1 VKSLLQIVTL
11 LLSGG
16 LAIIIVIPASA
27 QISQER
33 LDLEL
38 AHMDLIAQCDANLN
52 WIGDSPADSDAEEVL
67 ASCDRMMIDIQNNC
81 NENPELTTCSDERI
95 EGYLTARGVLS

>member
-1 VKSLLQIVTL
+1 L
-11 LLSGG
+11 LLSSG
-16 LAIIIVIPASA
+16 LAIVAIPASA

-52 WIGDSPADSDAEEVL
+52 WIGDSPADNDAKEVL
-67 ASCDRMMIDIQNNC
+67 ASCDRAMLDIQNNC